1 VHFARSGRS
10 PTRPDP
16 LQSPYVSES
25 GRSRRPQCDQIEEDY
40 NVQAV
45 RNACGSGNQIAEEM
59 VWRRMQ
65 CAGVQLNGANA
76 MIAELVRNW
85 ASPAGAVGFALLT

>member
-1 VHFARSGRS
+1 
-10 PTRPDP
+10 
-16 LQSPYVSES
+16 
-25 GRSRRPQCDQIEEDY
+25 
-40 NVQAV
+40 V

>member
-1 VHFARSGRS
+1 MSKQCAMPAARATKSLR
-10 PTRPDP
+10 
-16 LQSPYVSES
+16 
-25 GRSRRPQCDQIEEDY
+25 
-40 NVQAV
+40 
-45 RNACGSGNQIAEEM
+45 EM

-76 MIAELVRNW
+76 MIVELVCNW